1 MLETCKFCGT
11 VFEVDEDFL
20 SQSVKWLKCSVCK
33 QKWSVSSTNNKAFE
47 EVKPVL
53 KRNISSDPAEKVK
66 HELASIKSAVENQ
79 TKTISKKGN
88 PVLDQK
94 NKTVDEIAS
103 ELSVSKLK
111 SEKKIN
117 NKIPQKKLRK
127 KISLKKRIFGVF
139 SVVIFTFCSLVLIF
153 RSNLFGYTYLYFPKF
168 SNLYSDRLKQISIN
182 LKLPI
187 YAELDHIN
195 LKDFVATFQ
204 KEEIIFTG
212 IVTNSS
218 TRPVLVPRIK
228 ILVVR
233 EDRKIIF
240 EKILVLNEKIIKP
253 DSTITFENKVKLKLV
268 TENMSVKATLLNKI
282 YDY

>member
-1 MLETCKFCGT
+1 M
-11 VFEVDEDFL
+11 
-20 SQSVKWLKCSVCK
+20 
-33 QKWSVSSTNNKAFE
+33 
-47 EVKPVL
+47 
-53 KRNISSDPAEKVK
+53 
-66 HELASIKSAVENQ
+66 
-79 TKTISKKGN
+79 
-88 PVLDQK
+88 
-94 NKTVDEIAS
+94 
-103 ELSVSKLK
+103 
-111 SEKKIN
+111 
-117 NKIPQKKLRK
+117 
-127 KISLKKRIFGVF
+127 FGVF
-139 SVVIFTFCSLVLIF
+139 SVLIFTFCCLVLLF
-153 RSNLFGYTYLYFPKF
+153 RSNLIGYTYLYFPQY
-168 SNLYSDRLKQISIN
+168 SNLYSDKLKQISIN

-240 EKILVLNEKIIKP
+240 EKILVLKEKIIKP